1 MKVVKTNKRDGKDSN
16 KFLSLGFYVSFKMND
31 GFFKISQTDVNIFT
45 LIEHIKAGTV
55 HMVLICS
62 NFYLKHIA
70 MLGAGV
76 DLQVI
81 EKVKAW

>member
-1 MKVVKTNKRDGKDSN
+1 MSVLKVVKANERDGKD
-16 KFLSLGFYVSFKMND
+16 KMAIGFYVSFKMND
-31 GFFKISQTDVNIFT
+31 GFFETSQTGVNIFT

-62 NFYLKHIA
+62 NLYLKHIA

>member
-1 MKVVKTNKRDGKDSN
+1 MKVVKTNERDGKYGN
-16 KFLSLGFYVSFKMND
+16 RFLSFDLYVSFRMND
-31 GFFKISQTDVNIFT
+31 GFFSISQTDVNIFT
-45 LIEHIKAGTV
+45 LIEYIKAGTV

-62 NFYLKHIA
+62 NIYLKNIA